1 MQKYIGFGFVILCF
15 AVLAG
20 IVGILGYQFHLS
32 KEKVDISTVNANI
45 NNSNKTT
52 KSVNIIAYFLS
63 ISITILKKTRT
74 IISNFHTNYSTF
86 VVHQ

>member
-1 MQKYIGFGFVILCF
+1 M
-15 AVLAG
+15 LAG